1 MKAIIINRHSDWKTL
16 QLEETE
22 MPILKP
28 NQVLVKIKASGVNAL
43 DWKAPE
49 YNLFDRLNMKLP
61 YIVGN
66 EVSGV
71 IEQVGEGVK
80 RFEKGDE
87 IFGALDLVTEG
98 GFAEYVAIDQ
108 NAIAH
113 KPKNLSFVEAAAVP
127 VGSLTAWQALYD
139 KLNIQP
145 GEKILIQAAAGGV
158 GIFGV
163 QLARLSGAYVVAIAS
178 AKNRDFLKS
187 LGADEVFDYTND
199 YSLLPGNFDAV
210 MDSMDTAQQM
220 IPLIKKGGRYVSLT
234 EPAPDEL
241 SKKFDVSVA
250 SFLYRPDAVQL
261 DKIKELIETNKLSVV
276 VDKIFPLSGANEAL
290 KYQSTSHTRGKNI
303 LNVGLN

>member
-127 VGSLTAWQALYD
+127 VGSLTA
-139 KLNIQP
+139 
-145 GEKILIQAAAGGV
+145 
-158 GIFGV
+158 
-163 QLARLSGAYVVAIAS
+163 
-178 AKNRDFLKS
+178 
-187 LGADEVFDYTND
+187 
-199 YSLLPGNFDAV
+199 
-210 MDSMDTAQQM
+210 
-220 IPLIKKGGRYVSLT
+220 
-234 EPAPDEL
+234 
-241 SKKFDVSVA
+241 
-250 SFLYRPDAVQL
+250 
-261 DKIKELIETNKLSVV
+261 
-276 VDKIFPLSGANEAL
+276 
-290 KYQSTSHTRGKNI
+290 
-303 LNVGLN
+303 